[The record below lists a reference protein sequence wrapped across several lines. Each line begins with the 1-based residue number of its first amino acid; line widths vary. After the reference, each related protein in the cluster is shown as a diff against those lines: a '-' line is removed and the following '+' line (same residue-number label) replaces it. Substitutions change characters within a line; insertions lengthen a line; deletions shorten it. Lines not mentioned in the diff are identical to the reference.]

1 MSKLQLSI
9 RHTTHYAFATPV
21 VHALQRLRLTPKET
35 QGQRIVEWRMHLSN
49 AEAQLEYD
57 DQHFNHVTL
66 VALTPGAREVTV
78 TCEGVV
84 ETDDNAGV
92 IGRHSG
98 HLPLWS
104 FLRQTPLTRPGP
116 RLRGLLREVP
126 GSAAAEPLAFL
137 HALSA
142 TVRGRIAYQTGRT
155 NASTTAEEAALHGF
169 GVCQDH
175 AHVFIGAARASGI
188 PARYVSGY
196 LMMNDRIEQ
205 EATHAWAEAHV
216 DGLGW
221 VGFDVSNG
229 ISPDPRYVRV
239 ATGGDYR
246 DAAPVTGISIGAS
259 DQVLSVGVAVEGQ
272 PLTGQSQSQGQGR
285 QGQVQSQ
292 GPGGRQG
299 QGQRNQ

>member
-1 MSKLQLSI
+1 MSKLTLSI
-9 RHTTHYAFATPV
+9 RHTTHYAFDQPV
-21 VHALQRLRLTPKET
+21 IHALQRLRLTPKET
-35 QGQRIVEWRMHLSN
+35 QGQRIIDWRMTFNN
-49 AEAQLEYD
+49 ADAELAYD

-66 VALTPGAREVTV
+66 IGLEPGAREVTV

-84 ETDDNAGV
+84 ETEDNAGV

-104 FLRQTPLTRPGP
+104 FLRQTPLTRPGA
-116 RLRGLLREVP
+116 RLRGLLRDVQGP
-126 GSAAAEPLAFL
+126 ASDAPLDFL

-142 TVRGRIAYQTGRT
+142 LIRERVTYETGRT
-155 NASTTAEEAALHGF
+155 HAATTAEEAVGHGY

-175 AHVFIGAARASGI
+175 AHIFIGAARASGI

-216 DGLGW
+216 EGLGW

-246 DAAPVTGISIGAS
+246 DAAPVTGISIGAAEEA
-259 DQVLSVGVAVEGQ
+259 LTVGVAVEAK
-272 PLTGQSQSQGQGR
+272 PDTSQSQSQ
-285 QGQVQSQ
+285 S
-292 GPGGRQG
+292 
-299 QGQRNQ
+299 NQ